1 MKYKIIEN
9 VVVIDEIQEFIG
21 NSSTSFVVGKKNDY
35 TYFVI
40 SHESLSGHVRYIE
53 FRDDSG
59 DNILACGVLCVNP
72 GEAKL
77 LLMPMKTG
85 VSFDGIIKQLR
96 YELPETVGSLTMK
109 IEL

>member
-9 VVVIDEIQEFIG
+9 VIVVDEIQEFIG
-21 NSSTSFVVGKKNDY
+21 HSSPSFVVGKKNDY

-40 SHESLSGHVRYIE
+40 SREKLGGHVRYIE
-53 FRDDSG
+53 FTDDAG
-59 DNILACGVLCVNP
+59 DNILACGVLCVNS
-72 GEAKL
+72 GEARL

-96 YELPETVGSLTMK
+96 YELPETVGSLTVK

>member
-9 VVVIDEIQEFIG
+9 VIVVDEIQEFIG
-21 NSSTSFVVGKKNDY
+21 NSSPYFVVGKKNDY

-40 SHESLSGHVRYIE
+40 SHEKLSGHVRYIE
-53 FRDDSG
+53 FRNDAG
-59 DNILACGVLCVNP
+59 DNILACGILCVNP

-85 VSFDGIIKQLR
+85 VSFDGIIKLLR